1 LKAHHK
7 IYLGV
12 AIWMAAASVML
23 LTMASAHATDKHPP
37 KEPRPV
43 QDSGL
48 YFTNNDKSEHAVFGA
63 IAGFAGRLQFQDN
76 RWKAMAVPAAI
87 GLLKE
92 LADSTQSGNHFSGK
106 DLAATIAGGALGMYI
121 GDGAIYLS
129 RERGVTRV
137 SLAVTF

>member
-7 IYLGV
+7 VYLGT
-12 AIWMAAASVML
+12 AAAMLLAGVML
-23 LTMASAHATDKHPP
+23 LTLASAAHAHEKKPP
-37 KEPRPV
+37 PV

-48 YFTNNDKSEHAVFGA
+48 YFTHNDKTEHALIGA

-76 RWKAMAVPAAI
+76 RWKAMAVPATI

-92 LADSTQSGNHFSGK
+92 LADSTQTGNHFSGK
-106 DLAATIAGGALGMYI
+106 DLAATIAGGALGMFV

-129 RERGVTRV
+129 RERGVTQL
-137 SLAVTF
+137 SFLNKF